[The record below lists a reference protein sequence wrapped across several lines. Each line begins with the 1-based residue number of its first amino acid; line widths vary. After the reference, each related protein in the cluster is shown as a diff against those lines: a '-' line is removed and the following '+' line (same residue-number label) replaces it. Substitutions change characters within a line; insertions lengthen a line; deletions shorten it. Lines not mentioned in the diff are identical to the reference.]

1 MIKVEVTEG
10 FTLKDFGLLKNIV
23 RKKVDKEGELFVGDT
38 FECDENMAKYLTG
51 NNSLGKVVVRVIE
64 ILPKEKPIKLQLE
77 DIETAIKEI
86 TEEEVQEKEKLA
98 KGGIIE
104 GKAKIAPEIGEVII
118 PITKPKKKK
127 SSKK

>member
-77 DIETAIKEI
+77 DMKVIAD
-86 TEEEVQEKEKLA
+86 EVNKT
-98 KGGIIE
+98 
-104 GKAKIAPEIGEVII
+104 
-118 PITKPKKKK
+118 TKKTTKNKNNKK
-127 SSKK
+127 